1 MLNILIGYISIQ
13 NINISY
19 MEEVGE
25 LSFWLFYFLIKYF
38 IDLKIIY

>member
-25 LSFWLFYFLIKYF
+25 VIWK
-38 IDLKIIY
+38 K

>member
-25 LSFWLFYFLIKYF
+25 LSFGSSIFDIIFY
-38 IDLKIIY
+38 

>member
-25 LSFWLFYFLIKYF
+25 LSFWLFYFLI
-38 IDLKIIY
+38 